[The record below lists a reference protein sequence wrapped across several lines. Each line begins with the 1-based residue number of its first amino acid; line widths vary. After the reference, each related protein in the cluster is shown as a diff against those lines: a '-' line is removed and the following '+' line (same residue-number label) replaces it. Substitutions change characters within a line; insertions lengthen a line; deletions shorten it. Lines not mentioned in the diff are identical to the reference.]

1 MFGRR
6 LESKSADGFLG
17 NPAPEPQPVTF
28 DQAMASKAQSES
40 AARLQAAG
48 ANAAMGADAWN
59 RLNDSQRLA
68 LRLSLALAER
78 DPDLAATLRALA
90 AESVKTGL
98 SCPRCEWWGGTWH
111 FLRDT

>member
-1 MFGRR
+1 MFG
-6 LESKSADGFLG
+6 
-17 NPAPEPQPVTF
+17 
-28 DQAMASKAQSES
+28 KAAATAATS
-40 AARLQAAG
+40 AASPPPPEESFEQATARQAREHSAKQLQAAG
-48 ANAAMGADAWN
+48 ASAAMGADAWN

-98 SCPRCEWWGGTWH
+98 SCPRCEWWHGLGI
-111 FLRDT
+111 F